1 MNPQDPSQSTEAD
14 AVAGKAAKKPQRLRK
29 GDEAGFRKF
38 LESNAP
44 HLHRFALMRLAN
56 EVQAAEEVVQATV
69 AEAVR
74 NLGTLHSDAHAG
86 MPMLIWVFRIARL
99 EIKEH
104 LHRRERQ
111 THRKFTAQNFVK
123 LSDAIAGLSSKGHEA
138 AALCADE
145 TLQRLV
151 VVIFDRLSELEGAA
165 LELKYMGASSNHDVA
180 RLLDLTEPQAQKL
193 LGRARSSFRNELG
206 RLSRNFRS

>member
-1 MNPQDPSQSTEAD
+1 MNSQDASPSTKAD
-14 AVAGKAAKKPQRLRK
+14 AVAGKAVEKPQRLRK
-29 GDEAGFRKF
+29 GDEAGLRKF
-38 LESNAP
+38 LETNAP
-44 HLHRFALMRLAN
+44 HVHRFALLRLAN
-56 EVQAAEEVVQATV
+56 EAQAAEEVVQATL

-74 NLGTLHSDAHAG
+74 NLGTLHSEAHAG
-86 MPMLIWVFRIARL
+86 IPMLIWVFRIARL

-111 THRKFTAQNFVK
+111 THRQFTAQNFVK

-145 TLQRLV
+145 ALRHLV

-165 LELKYMGASSNHDVA
+165 LELKYLGASSSHDVA
-180 RLLDLTEPQAQKL
+180 LLLDLTEPQAQKL
-193 LGRARSSFRNELG
+193 LARARSSFKNELD
-206 RLSRNFRS
+206 RLSRSFRS